1 MLPQSHVRA
10 RRRLG
15 SADQVYIVDN
25 AFGARVLVRCSHPP
39 HPPVSSRYPLADI
52 TQLEPGGSATEV
64 HIECGLTVD
73 MKAYNQDKPFV
84 FNKADHDV
92 TFSFEFVEP
101 SKIIEQA
108 LVISEKSILHTN
120 TLTE

>member
-1 MLPQSHVRA
+1 
-10 RRRLG
+10 
-15 SADQVYIVDN
+15 
-25 AFGARVLVRCSHPP
+25 
-39 HPPVSSRYPLADI
+39 
-52 TQLEPGGSATEV
+52 
-64 HIECGLTVD
+64 

-108 LVISEKSILHTN
+108 LVVSEKSILHTN